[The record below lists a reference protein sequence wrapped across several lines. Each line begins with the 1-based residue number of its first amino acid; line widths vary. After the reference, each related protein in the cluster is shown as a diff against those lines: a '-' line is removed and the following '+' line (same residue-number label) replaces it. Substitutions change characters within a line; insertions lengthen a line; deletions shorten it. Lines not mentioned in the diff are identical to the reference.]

1 MIRHIA
7 SKLKQAIH
15 RELHRRTSVAVLKQ
29 PGIVVSP
36 GGPTVV
42 SMVGAAQHLMYLCA
56 IKSFAAQLPVGRVVV
71 LDDGSLTTRHHEL
84 IRQHVGAVEIRS
96 LSQVDIGSAPRADIF
111 WERLL
116 LIAELNRDA
125 YVIQLDSDTLTFGAL
140 PEVAACICAGEAFTL
155 ITSPRARYVSLTE
168 ASAHARE
175 LPGDHFQFVA
185 ERALEKLP
193 EPDRQRYVRGCAAFA
208 GFPPG
213 TADRAAILEFSKRM
227 EQTLGERWHEWGSEQ
242 VTSNWVVA
250 NAAKIG
256 AIPFP
261 RYRDYEGQAE
271 MGDSAFL
278 HFIGTHRFR
287 TPGYRSM
294 TRIVLK
300 SLGSK
305 PAVQRT

>member
-1 MIRHIA
+1 MIGHVT
-7 SKLKQAIH
+7 SKLKHAIY
-15 RELHRRTSVAVLKQ
+15 RELHRQTSAAVLQ
-29 PGIVVSP
+29 RPPAAVTA
-36 GGPTVV
+36 GGPTIV
-42 SMVGAAQHLMYLCA
+42 SMVGASQHLMYLCA
-56 IKSFAAQLPVGRVVV
+56 IKSFAAQLPVGRVVI

-84 IRQHVGAVEIRS
+84 MRRHVGAVEIRS
-96 LSQVDIGSAPRADIF
+96 LSQVDIGAAPRADIF

-116 LIAELNRDA
+116 LIAELNCDA
-125 YVIQLDSDTLTFGAL
+125 YVIQLDSDTLTIGPL
-140 PEVAACICAGEAFTL
+140 PEVAACIRAREAFTL
-155 ITSPRARYVSLTE
+155 ITSPKARYVSLTE
-168 ASAHARE
+168 ASARARE

-213 TADRAAILEFSKRM
+213 TADRAAILDFSKRM
-227 EQTLGERWHEWGSEQ
+227 EQAIGERWHEWGSEQ
-242 VTSNWVVA
+242 VTSNWVIA

-271 MGDSAFL
+271 MGDAALL

-287 TPGYRSM
+287 TRGYRSM

-300 SLGSK
+300 SLNNV
-305 PAVQRT
+305 ATAQRT